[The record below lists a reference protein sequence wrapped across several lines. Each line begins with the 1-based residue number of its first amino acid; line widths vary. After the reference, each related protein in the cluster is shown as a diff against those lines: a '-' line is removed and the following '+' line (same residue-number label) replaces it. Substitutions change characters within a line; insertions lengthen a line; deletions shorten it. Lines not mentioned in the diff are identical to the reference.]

1 MAARYVHALG
11 WRSLDRLYDPLL
23 RLTMRERRFKQRL
36 IERADVK
43 AGAAVLDVGCG
54 TGTLLLMLRSLRPFA
69 RVLGV
74 DGDRAI
80 LQIAREK
87 AARPGMSVV
96 VVTADAAQLPLRD
109 ESFDRVVT
117 TLMLHHLE
125 RDQKQSMLREALRVL
140 RPGG

>member
-23 RLTMRERRFKQRL
+23 RLTMRERRFKKRL

-54 TGTLLLMLRSLRPFA
+54 TGTLLLMLRSLRPSA

-74 DGDRAI
+74 DGDRAV